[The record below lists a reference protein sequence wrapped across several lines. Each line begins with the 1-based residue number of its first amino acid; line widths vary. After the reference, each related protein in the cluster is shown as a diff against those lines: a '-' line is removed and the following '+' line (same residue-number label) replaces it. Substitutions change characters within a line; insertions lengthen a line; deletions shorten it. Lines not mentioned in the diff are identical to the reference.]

1 MNQQLMTC
9 VFILF
14 NLCNQGIKSGILAI
28 ALEYIINMVTIK
40 SWLPITKV
48 IIWQR
53 IIILPVMLNGLR
65 RELLIGFQI
74 FLYLGWCGR
83 TLCKS

>member
-1 MNQQLMTC
+1 MNQQLMTR

-14 NLCNQGIKSGILAI
+14 NLCNQGIKSGILSI

-48 IIWQR
+48 IVWQR